1 MPDPDNKHRAATK
14 VEAKMQE
21 MLKNSLNK
29 GLKPLEQEVID
40 GQNRQV
46 NAARA
51 LLNASQSD
59 IQRMLDKWKNAANKK
74 NE

>member
-1 MPDPDNKHRAATK
+1 MPDPDNKHRAANK

-40 GQNRQV
+40 G
-46 NAARA
+46 
-51 LLNASQSD
+51 
-59 IQRMLDKWKNAANKK
+59 
-74 NE
+74 